1 MWIGSVEIT
10 WKKIA
15 LVIGVVL
22 GIILIIWFIWWLLKP
37 SPEAQPQPK
46 PPVTGGPELPEPGPR
61 EPRPPLPPGIFPEPT
76 EPGQPLQPS
85 PIANG
90 GATMIDRL
98 TDEPITALTLAGDGK
113 TPVVYNPKEGLFYR
127 ITPDGT
133 VSPLSSRIFRDVENV
148 AWAKGATKGILEFPD
163 GANILY
169 DFTTDQQITLPKEWQ
184 NFSFSPEGSSIAFK
198 SLGKRDEDRW
208 LAIANPDGSGAERIE
223 HLGFKDNKVNVAW
236 SPNNQVVATFP
247 EAQTGNQQEVYFIG
261 RHQENFLSLPV
272 EGRGFRSQWSP
283 DGSHL
288 LYSTYPIGGGSRPQL
303 SLASAEGDAIGDT
316 NIELGLETW
325 PEKCVF
331 QNTTALICA
340 VPTQLPDGA
349 GMFPKIADTIPDQ
362 FVRIDLQTGSK
373 TILAL
378 PTTDTTADRL
388 VLSDDGKYLFFT
400 NKRTG
405 ILERMQLRP

>member
-15 LVIGVVL
+15 LVIGVILGVL
-22 GIILIIWFIWWLLKP
+22 LIIWFIWWLLQP
-37 SPEAQPQPK
+37 QQGVPPPAQPPLI
-46 PPVTGGPELPEPGPR
+46 GGPGLPERRPGGPR
-61 EPRPPLPPGIFPEPT
+61 QPLPPGVPPEPE
-76 EPGQPLQPS
+76 EPGQPSQPS
-85 PIANG
+85 QIADG
-90 GATMIDRL
+90 GL
-98 TDEPITALTLAGDGK
+98 TTVDHLTSDPVTQFTLAGDGK

-133 VSPLSSRIFRDVENV
+133 VTPLSSRIFRDVENV

-169 DFTTDQQITLPKEWQ
+169 NFATDTQVTLPREWQ
-184 NFSFSPEGSSIAFK
+184 NFSFSPEGGSIAFK
-198 SLGKRDEDRW
+198 SLGRRDEDRW

-247 EAQTGNQQEVYFIG
+247 ESQTGNDQEVYFIG
-261 RHQENFLSLPV
+261 RHQENFLSLPI

-303 SLASAEGDAIGDT
+303 SIASAEGDAIGDT
-316 NIELGLETW
+316 NIDLGLETW

-331 QNTTALICA
+331 QNTTVLICA
-340 VPTQLPDGA
+340 VPTELPDGA
-349 GMFPKIADTIPDQ
+349 GLFPKVADAIPDQ
-362 FVRIDLQTGSK
+362 FVRVDLQTGTK
-373 TILAL
+373 TILAT
-378 PTTDTTADRL
+378 PASNTTADHL